1 MLALTA
7 AAATLALAGSSLAT
21 TTITAAPSP
30 SQVQQAVKRA
40 ASQNPLT
47 DYTYSYS
54 AVPYQVLP
62 GAVGRGPQSGYNIC
76 NSTTSGPDSQ
86 CQTLVANNAS
96 DFCLW
101 GSPTTSPNG
110 TIGDVEAAVVAYCTN
125 DQHGAR
131 VLPAGAIT
139 GLQLM
144 HTSAYIQWTGHINMT
159 ALGLMATDTG
169 GELDPHGADLAG
181 NPLGGLVYS
190 NQMPGGNNQTEIQ
203 AIEWNNFVGSG
214 VFCLKLCFD
223 NTQNEPFYCENKFD
237 LLGCSY
243 NMPAAYQD
251 GVFLECDGDLQDVV
265 GTYTGTDG
273 SKTIWSQPSSLP
285 ATSTLPWTPRVPASS
300 NCKTY
305 QSTDLFPNSLLG
317 YQSTSTSSSTAS
329 SATMTGGA
337 SASRS
342 GASGAGATG
351 TSANAAAQTSKT
363 SNANEVVVSG
373 AFGAFLAGLAAF
385 LA

>member
-1 MLALTA
+1 R
-7 AAATLALAGSSLAT
+7 
-21 TTITAAPSP
+21 P
-30 SQVQQAVKRA
+30 R
-40 ASQNPLT
+40 
-47 DYTYSYS
+47 
-54 AVPYQVLP
+54 
-62 GAVGRGPQSGYNIC
+62 QSGYNIC

-317 YQSTSTSSSTAS
+317 YQVSPPWVLAAMSSMLTIRKPQSTSTSSSTAS